1 MNKGKGKV
9 VVLSGPSGV
18 GKGTVHQKLIN
29 EMGGY
34 ELSVSV
40 TTRAPRE
47 GEKEGVNYF
56 YRTQEQFD
64 QLIKEGAFVEYA
76 YRYGNSYGTLK
87 SEAER
92 ITANNHNMVL
102 DIEYDGAL
110 NIKKAFPDALL
121 IFLLPP
127 SLAVLKE
134 RIVGRGSENF
144 ETLQARYGSAVEEMR
159 EYAHYYDYLVVN
171 DDIDAC
177 VKQVDAIVKGEVP
190 ANASQNLQLISRLI
204 GGQTIC

>member
-1 MNKGKGKV
+1 MSKGKV

-18 GKGTVHQKLIN
+18 GKGTVHQKLIH

-40 TTRAPRE
+40 TTRAPRV

-56 YRTQEQFD
+56 YRTKEQFD
-64 QLIKEGAFVEYA
+64 QLVKEDAFVEYA
-76 YRYGNSYGTLK
+76 CRYGNCYGTLK
-87 SEAER
+87 SEADR
-92 ITANNHNMVL
+92 ITSNQHNMVL

-110 NIKKAFPDALL
+110 NIKKAYPEAVL

-134 RIVGRGSENF
+134 RIVGRGSESE
-144 ETLQARYGSAVEEMR
+144 ETLQARYGAAVEEMR
-159 EYAHYYDYLVVN
+159 EYARYYDYLVVN

-177 VKQVDAIVKGEVP
+177 CKQVDAIVKGEVP
-190 ANASQNLQLISRLI
+190 ANATQNMQLISRLI